1 MAKTLTII
9 DFMRKFSS
17 EESCKTYLADQKWGD
32 GFVCRRCGCDH
43 AVKGRTRH
51 HRRCGSCRFDE
62 SATAN
67 TLFHKIKFPLP
78 SAFAMVHLLTT
89 TKKGMSSCELARQF
103 GVHQETA
110 WFFKRK
116 VQLAMKACEEGQ
128 QLVEN
133 VEVDETFLGGREE
146 GKRGRSKGSKSL
158 VLVSV
163 EVDYSDMTRRKA
175 KLKRCR
181 ASVIE
186 NASGE
191 SLKQVLEAS
200 VEASAVVTTDGWKG
214 YLSALTGKWHNVE
227 DSAQGANFE
236 ALHWHIFNLK
246 NWVRGIH
253 HHVSRDHLQSY
264 LHEFNFRFNNRL
276 KMGQQAIQVL
286 ATMAISPKS
295 SYLQLMAA

>member
-1 MAKTLTII
+1 
-9 DFMRKFSS
+9 
-17 EESCKTYLADQKWGD
+17 
-32 GFVCRRCGCDH
+32 
-43 AVKGRTRH
+43 
-51 HRRCGSCRFDE
+51 
-62 SATAN
+62 
-67 TLFHKIKFPLP
+67 
-78 SAFAMVHLLTT
+78 MVHLLTT

-116 VQLAMKACEEGQ
+116 VQLAMKSCEEGH
-128 QLVEN
+128 QLAEN

-181 ASVIE
+181 ATVIE

-253 HHVSRDHLQSY
+253 HHVSPDHLQSY

-286 ATMAISPKS
+286 ATMATAPKS

>member
-1 MAKTLTII
+1 MEKPLTII
-9 DFMRKFSS
+9 EFMQKFNS
-17 EESCKTYLADQKWGD
+17 EDSCKAYLADQKWGG
-32 GFVCRRCGCDH
+32 GFACRRCGSAH
-43 AVKGRTRH
+43 SVKGRTRH

-62 SATAN
+62 SATSN

-103 GVHQETA
+103 NVHQETA

-116 VQLAMKACEEGQ
+116 VQLAMEACETGI
-128 QLVEN
+128 QLAEN
-133 VEVDETFLGGREE
+133 VEVDETFVGGREE
-146 GKRGRSKGSKSL
+146 GKRGRSKGKKSL

-163 EVDYSDMTRRKA
+163 EVDYSDTTRKRG

-181 ASVIE
+181 ATVIDD
-186 NASGE
+186 ASGE
-191 SLKQVLEAS
+191 TLKQALDETIEAT
-200 VEASAVVTTDGWKG
+200 AVVTTDGWKG
-214 YLSALTGKWHNVE
+214 YLSALVDKWHNVE

-253 HHVSRDHLQSY
+253 HHISRDHLQSY

-276 KMGQQAIQVL
+276 QLGHQALQIL
-286 ATMAISPKS
+286 TTMAITPKS

>member
-1 MAKTLTII
+1 MEKTLTII
-9 DFMRKFSS
+9 EFMKRFSS
-17 EESCKTYLADQKWGD
+17 EDSCKAFLAHQKWSE
-32 GFVCRRCGCDH
+32 GFCCRRCGGTH
-43 AVKGRTRH
+43 SVKGRTRH

-116 VQLAMKACEEGQ
+116 VQTAMQTFETGI
-128 QLVEN
+128 QLVDN
-133 VEVDETFLGGREE
+133 VEVDEVFVGGREE
-146 GKRGRSKGSKSL
+146 GKPGRSKGSKSL

-163 EVDYSDMTRRKA
+163 EVDYSDPTRKKG
-175 KLKRCR
+175 KLKRCNAR
-181 ASVIE
+181 VIDD
-186 NASGE
+186 ASGE
-191 SLKQVLEAS
+191 TLKRALEDS
-200 VEASAVVTTDGWKG
+200 VDHTAVVTTDGWKG
-214 YLSALTGKWHNVE
+214 YLTALSGRWHNVE
-227 DSAQGANFE
+227 ESAQGANFE

-253 HHVSRDHLQSY
+253 HHISRDHLQSY

-276 KMGQQAIQVL
+276 QRGMQALHVL
-286 ATMAISPKS
+286 TTMATTSKT